1 MALRSEYVDF
11 LADKISDELVEAGL
25 IELPEGFS
33 IKQAVFEALNEEV
46 MLEDR
51 LNDEVRT
58 FLNEYTNQM
67 RESGASYQEMFKLIK
82 KKLVRERKLVL

>member
-11 LADKISDELVEAGL
+11 LADKISEELVEAGL

-33 IKQAVFEALNEEV
+33 IKQAVFEALDDEV
-46 MLEDR
+46 MLENR

-58 FLNEYTNQM
+58 VLDGYSNQM
-67 RESGASYQEMFKLIK
+67 RETGASYQEMFKLIK